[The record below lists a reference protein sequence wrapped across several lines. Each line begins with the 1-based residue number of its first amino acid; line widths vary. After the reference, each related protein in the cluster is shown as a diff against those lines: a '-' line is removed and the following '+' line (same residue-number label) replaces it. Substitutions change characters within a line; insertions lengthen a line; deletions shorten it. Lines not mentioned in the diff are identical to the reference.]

1 MPHVGLADQKH
12 GQGMSEHTMKYTLLD
27 HLRGA
32 FTMSLFVIGT
42 LTICVPFFV
51 IALIKVIPS
60 RRLRLQVGQWLAHI
74 GEAWIGLNRRILAL
88 TQNIEWSIEGNAE
101 LKRKDWYLVICNHQS
116 WVDILV
122 LQRSL
127 NRQIPFLKF
136 FIKQQLAWMPFLGQ
150 AWWALDMPF
159 MRRHSRAYL
168 EKHPEKR
175 DQDLKATQKACE
187 KFREV
192 PTTLVNF
199 VEGTRFSLAKHEAQG
214 STYRHLLLPR
224 AGGVAYTLSAMQ
236 GILRKLL
243 DVTIAYPDGRPNF
256 WQLCCGKVR
265 QIVVRY
271 RCDPIEA
278 WMSEGDYAEDEHFR
292 QRLQVWL
299 RERWAEKDELLS
311 GLETE
316 YA

>member
-1 MPHVGLADQKH
+1 MRHVGLADQKH

>member
-1 MPHVGLADQKH
+1 
-12 GQGMSEHTMKYTLLD
+12 MKYTLLD
-27 HLRGA
+27 NLRGA
-32 FTMSLFVIGT
+32 LTLSLFTIGT
-42 LTICVPFFV
+42 IAICIPFFV
-51 IALIKVIPS
+51 VALVKVVPS
-60 RRLRLQVGQWLAHI
+60 RSLRLRVGQWLCHI

-88 TQNIEWSIEGNAE
+88 TQNIEWNVAGNAE
-101 LKRKDWYLVICNHQS
+101 LERDDWYLVICNHQS

-122 LQRSL
+122 LQRTL
-127 NRQIPFLKF
+127 NRKIPFLKF

-175 DQDLKATQKACE
+175 NQDLQATQRACE

-199 VEGTRFSLAKHEAQG
+199 VEGTRFSAVKQQAQG
-214 STYRHLLLPR
+214 GGYRHLLLPR
-224 AGGVAYTLSAMQ
+224 AGGVAYTLAAMH

-243 DVTIAYPDGRPNF
+243 DVTIAYPGGRPNF

-265 QIVVRY
+265 RIAVRY
-271 RCDPIEA
+271 RCDPLEA
-278 WMSEGDYAEDEHFR
+278 WVSEGDYAGDEIFR
-292 QRLQVWL
+292 ERLQAWL
-299 RERWAEKDELLS
+299 RERWTEKDALLAR
-311 GLETE
+311 LEAE

>member
-1 MPHVGLADQKH
+1 
-12 GQGMSEHTMKYTLLD
+12 MKYTLLD
-27 HLRGA
+27 HLRGVL
-32 FTMSLFVIGT
+32 TMSLFVIGT
-42 LTICVPFFV
+42 IAICIPFFV
-51 IALIKVIPS
+51 VALVKVVPS
-60 RRLRLQVGQWLAHI
+60 RKLRLRVGQWLCRI
-74 GEAWIGLNRRILAL
+74 GEFWIGMNRRILAL
-88 TQNIEWSIEGNAE
+88 TQNIEWSVSGSGQLRRN
-101 LKRKDWYLVICNHQS
+101 DWYLVICNHQS

-122 LQRSL
+122 LQRTL
-127 NRQIPFLKF
+127 NRKIPFLKF

-175 DQDLKATQKACE
+175 NQDLQATQRACE

-199 VEGTRFSLAKHEAQG
+199 VEGTRFTEAKREAQG
-214 STYRHLLLPR
+214 GTYRHLLPPR
-224 AGGVAYTLSAMQ
+224 AGGVAYTLAAMQ

-243 DVTIAYPDGRPNF
+243 DVTIAYPGGRPNF

-265 QIVVRY
+265 RIAVRY
-271 RCDPIEA
+271 RCDPLEA
-278 WMSEGDYAEDEHFR
+278 WVSEGDYAGDEAFR
-292 QRLQVWL
+292 ERLQAWL
-299 RERWAEKDELLS
+299 RERWTEKDALLTR
-311 GLETE
+311 LEAE

>member
-1 MPHVGLADQKH
+1 MPHIGLADQKH

>member
-1 MPHVGLADQKH
+1 
-12 GQGMSEHTMKYTLLD
+12 MKYTLLD

-278 WMSEGDYAEDEHFR
+278 WMSEG
-292 QRLQVWL
+292 
-299 RERWAEKDELLS
+299 
-311 GLETE
+311 
-316 YA
+316 